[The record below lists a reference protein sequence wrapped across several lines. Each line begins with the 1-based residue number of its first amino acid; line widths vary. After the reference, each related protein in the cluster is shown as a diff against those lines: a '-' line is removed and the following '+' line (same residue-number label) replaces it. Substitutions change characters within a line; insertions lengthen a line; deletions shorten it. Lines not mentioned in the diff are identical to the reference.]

1 METITPATKSDIPQ
15 LVRLLHLLFTQE
27 ADFKP
32 DAARQ
37 AAGLGQI
44 IDSPQIG
51 IIFVARSGAEIV
63 GMVNLL
69 FTISTAEGG
78 PVCWLE
84 DMVVRSDQRGSGLGS
99 RLLAAAIDH
108 ARAKSFLRITLLT
121 DAANEGAQRLYG
133 RHGFAESGMVTLRLN
148 LRCNLTDNSLEF

>member
-15 LVRLLHLLFTQE
+15 LVALLRLLFTQE

-37 AAGLGQI
+37 ARGLEQI
-44 IDSPQIG
+44 IGSPHTGMIL
-51 IIFVARSGAEIV
+51 VARSGPEIV

-69 FTISTAEGG
+69 FSISTAEGG

-84 DMVVRSDQRGSGLGS
+84 DMVVRADRRGSGFGS
-99 RLLAAAIDH
+99 RLLAAAIEY
-108 ARAKSFLRITLLT
+108 ARGHGFLRMTLLT
-121 DAANEGAQRLYG
+121 DEANEGARRFYG
-133 RHGFAESGMVTLRLN
+133 RHGFVESGMMTLRLN
-148 LRCNLTDNSLEF
+148 LRES

>member
-1 METITPATKSDIPQ
+1 MEVIVPATKADIPQ
-15 LVRLLHLLFTQE
+15 LASLLHLLFTQE
-27 ADFKP
+27 EDFKP

-37 AAGLGQI
+37 AAGLALI
-44 IDSPQIG
+44 INSPQTG

-84 DMVVRSDQRGSGLGS
+84 DMVVHPDQRGSGLGS
-99 RLLAAAIDH
+99 RLLSAVIEYAREH
-108 ARAKSFLRITLLT
+108 AFLRMTLLT
-121 DAANEGAQRLYG
+121 DEANEGARRFYG
-133 RHGFAESGMVTLRLN
+133 RHGFVESGMMTLRLN
-148 LRCNLTDNSLEF
+148 LRES